1 MRDTRVTMLRRM
13 MPTDANPSGNVFGGA
28 ILRYIDEVAGAVA
41 ERHARSN
48 VVTAAIH
55 RMDFLEPAFIGHLL
69 HFDAVLAYTGR
80 SSMDVRVEVSAEN
93 MRTGE
98 LLKTGVCWLTLV
110 ALNERG
116 RPFPVP
122 PVKPETP
129 DEHALYE
136 EAKRRRESE
145 KKV

>member
-1 MRDTRVTMLRRM
+1 MRETRVTMLRRM
-13 MPTDANPSGNVFGGA
+13 MPADANPAGNVFGGA

-41 ERHARSN
+41 ERHSRAN

-55 RMDFLEPAFIGHLL
+55 RMDFLEPAFIGHML

-80 SSMDVRVEVSAEN
+80 SSMDVRVEVHAEN

-98 LLKTGVCWLTLV
+98 SVLTGTCWLTLV

-116 RPFPVP
+116 KPFLVP
-122 PVKPETP
+122 QVVAET
-129 DEHALYE
+129 EAEKRLWS
-136 EAKRRRESE
+136 EAKERRDGE
-145 KKV
+145 KRK